1 MIQPSVENVI
11 DRKGGVDGEKAG
23 SMDSFP
29 VEQADGAD
37 QRELERPSGLTDGA
51 SRSMGR
57 GGDKYYTTRERWGN
71 IGGAYNIGCNDWVEQ
86 ADGFNRRDRPT
97 GFTDGASRSMGR
109 GGGTTRFRGEK
120 KGKG

>member
-1 MIQPSVENVI
+1 MENVI
-11 DRKGGVDGEKAG
+11 DRKGGIDGEKARCK
-23 SMDSFP
+23 DSFP

-37 QRELERPSGLTDGA
+37 QRELERPSGLTDVA

-57 GGDKYYTTRERWGN
+57 GGDTTRERWEKK
-71 IGGAYNIGCNDWVEQ
+71 GGAYNIGCNDWVEQ

-109 GGGTTRFRGEK
+109 GGGKTRFWGEK
-120 KGKG
+120 KGKS